1 LKQIAVN
8 QILEQLITVQLA
20 NHTSCIVVVSDV
32 GGVFCQKIT
41 NNLVNGIITLFI
53 QSIEHI
59 PKNSSHILLIIA
71 GDCKFNGTAFRHGND
86 LLPIDENIISQFYE
100 GVKGLNS

>member
-1 LKQIAVN
+1 LEQIAVN

-20 NHTSCIVVVSDV
+20 NHTSSVLVVSDV

-59 PKNSSHILLIIA
+59 PQNSPHIFLIIA
-71 GDCKFNGTAFRHGND
+71 GYCELYGIAFRHWNG
-86 LLPIDENIISQFYE
+86 LLPIVKDIIAQFCY
-100 GVKGLNS
+100 GVKA